1 MTAAVNKSTSKAAAR
16 RVWCCAA
23 SVLLLSGCE
32 FGGLNSLP
40 MPGTAGHG
48 AGAFT
53 VTVELPDVSTLA
65 QNSPV
70 KVDDVTVGS
79 VSGMRAEQRADGT
92 FYAAVRLSIAASV
105 ELPANSVVKVAQ
117 TSLLGSQHVELAA
130 PTTEPGVGRLSD
142 GQTIPIDNAGRYPT
156 TEEVLSSLGVVV
168 NKGNLGALQDITDEL
183 YTATVG
189 RAGQFAEFLP
199 RLAEL
204 TAAVDRQTGDLI
216 IAIDKLNRFASV
228 LAGGS
233 DKLERALAAIPS
245 ALRVL
250 NSNAPPVIEAFA
262 ALQRFATV
270 AARVLRHTKDDF
282 AANIKDVY
290 PVVKALSD
298 NADHLIS
305 ALPMIGTFPLPQTG
319 VRNAVRGDFL
329 NIDAT
334 FDLTMRKLGETLFTT
349 SPLDANMKHLSEMVN
364 PPDWLVGSLAN
375 LSGQAA
381 DPFNIPPAPPPP
393 AQGGS

>member
-1 MTAAVNKSTSKAAAR
+1 MPISKPARNAAVR
-16 RVWCCAA
+16 RVSCCAA
-23 SVLLLSGCE
+23 AVLVLSGCE

-40 MPGTAGHG
+40 MPGTVGHG

-92 FYAAVRLSIAASV
+92 FYAAVQLSIAASV
-105 ELPANSVVKVAQ
+105 ELPANSVVKVGQ

-130 PTTEPGVGRLSD
+130 PTTEQWVGRLS
-142 GQTIPIDNAGRYPT
+142 GGHTIPIDNAGRYPT

-204 TAAVDRQTGDLI
+204 TAAADRQTGDLI
-216 IAIDKLNRFASV
+216 TAVEKVSRFTSV

-233 DKLERALAAIPS
+233 DKLDRALAAIPA
-245 ALRVL
+245 ALQVL
-250 NSNAPPVIEAFA
+250 NTNAPQVIETFA
-262 ALQRFATV
+262 ALQRFASV
-270 AARVLRHTKDDF
+270 AARVLAHTKDNF
-282 AANIKDVY
+282 AANIKDLY
-290 PVVKALSD
+290 PLVKALSD
-298 NADHLIS
+298 NADHLVT

-349 SPLDANMKHLSEMVN
+349 SPLDANMKHLSEMVT
-364 PPDWLVGSLAN
+364 PPDWLIGSLAN

-381 DPFNIPPAPPPP
+381 DPFTIPPAPPPP
-393 AQGGS
+393 TQEGS